1 MGTGLK
7 FSIRHISS
15 PLYMVK
21 ENNAKTLKSV
31 RSYNTM
37 ETKNI
42 NLELIN
48 KYKNENIINC
58 KGYSFCPAPLKAGSK
73 SLIETPILFLHNLA

>member
-21 ENNAKTLKSV
+21 ENNAKTSKSV
-31 RSYNTM
+31 RSYNAI
-37 ETKNI
+37 ETKNSQ
-42 NLELIN
+42 LN
-48 KYKNENIINC
+48 KTLTLN
-58 KGYSFCPAPLKAGSK
+58 
-73 SLIETPILFLHNLA
+73 